1 MGRRLGSA
9 RPALSPDSGGLLIVH
24 SVIGGIGQ
32 REESLAR
39 GLARDQQRGCLGRA
53 PVFISFQFVV
63 AERAGVG
70 GIAELP
76 LLSSQESAGGG
87 K

>member
-1 MGRRLGSA
+1 LGRRLGSA
-9 RPALSPDSGGLLIVH
+9 RPALSPDSDGLLVVL

-39 GLARDQQRGCLGRA
+39 GLARDLQRGCLGRA

-63 AERAGVG
+63 AERAGIG

-76 LLSSQESAGGG
+76 LFSPQESAGGG
-87 K
+87 E